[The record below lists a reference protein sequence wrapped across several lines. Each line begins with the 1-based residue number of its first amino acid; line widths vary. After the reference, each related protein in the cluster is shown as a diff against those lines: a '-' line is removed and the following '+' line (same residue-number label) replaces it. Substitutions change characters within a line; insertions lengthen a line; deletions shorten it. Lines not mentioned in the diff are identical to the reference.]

1 MEKKKRTLVKVTKV
15 PVSIPSSP
23 STSTSSAPDSP
34 AHGSKSVSS
43 FSRHDPSDSR
53 TGSSNPEPE
62 PLALAV
68 IDKPTIKKLGMSH
81 D

>member
-1 MEKKKRTLVKVTKV
+1 MKVTKV

-34 AHGSKSVSS
+34 AHGSESVSS